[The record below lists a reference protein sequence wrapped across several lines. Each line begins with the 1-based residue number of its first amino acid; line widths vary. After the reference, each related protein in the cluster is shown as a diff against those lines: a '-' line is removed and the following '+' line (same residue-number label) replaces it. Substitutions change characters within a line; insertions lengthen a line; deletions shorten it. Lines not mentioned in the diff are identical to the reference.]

1 MSALFKKIMQEATR
15 LTQRGHLQD
24 ATRAIQQA
32 LARVTEGFA
41 TTKAPTRPAP
51 ASPPAAS
58 PWIFDGYVTEL
69 PTKPSAP
76 VTPPAEAPTRPAIR
90 DTAEAFVEGRFE
102 HALGALQYKLYT
114 PPGPQ
119 AQSMPL
125 VLMLHGCTQDPDDF
139 AAGTGMNA
147 IALEHGFAVLYPA
160 QQQTANSQRC
170 WNWFKPTDQQR
181 DGGEAALLAA
191 LVQHVTAQHA
201 IDPRRVYVA
210 GLSAGGAMA
219 SILGH
224 THPDL
229 FAAVGV
235 HSGLAC
241 GAANGLISALSVM
254 KSGNGRS
261 TLQSTVPIIVFHG
274 DADTVVHPH
283 NGQAVLQSVVGAGE
297 QSTPNKVQSKSP
309 QGRTYTR
316 TRYQREDG
324 SSLAEYWELHGAGHA
339 WSGGSNSGSYTDPL
353 GPDASAEMWRFFQS
367 HSRPLVH

>member
-1 MSALFKKIMQEATR
+1 MSTLFKKIMQEATR
-15 LTQRGHLQD
+15 LTQSGQLQD

-32 LARVTEGFA
+32 MARVTEGFA
-41 TTKAPTRPAP
+41 TTKAPARPAP
-51 ASPPAAS
+51 ANAPAAS
-58 PWIFDGYVTEL
+58 PWIFDGYVTEV

-76 VTPPAEAPTRPAIR
+76 VTQPVEAPTQP
-90 DTAEAFVEGRFE
+90 TAPEAPESFIDGQFE
-102 HALGALQYKLYT
+102 HALGTLQYKLYT

-119 AQSMPL
+119 TQPMPL
-125 VLMLHGCTQDPDDF
+125 VLMLHGCTQNPDDF

-147 IALEHGFAVLYPA
+147 VAREHGFAVLYPA
-160 QQQTANSQRC
+160 QQPSANSQRC

-191 LVQHVTAQHA
+191 LVRHVMSQHA
-201 IDPRRVYVA
+201 VDPRRVYVA

-241 GAANGLISALSVM
+241 GAASGLISALSVM

-261 TLQSTVPIIVFHG
+261 RLQSTVPTIIFHG
-274 DADTVVHPH
+274 DADTVV
-283 NGQAVLQSVVGAGE
+283 
-297 QSTPNKVQSKSP
+297 
-309 QGRTYTR
+309 
-316 TRYQREDG
+316 
-324 SSLAEYWELHGAGHA
+324 
-339 WSGGSNSGSYTDPL
+339 
-353 GPDASAEMWRFFQS
+353 
-367 HSRPLVH
+367 

>member
-1 MSALFKKIMQEATR
+1 MSALFKKIMQEAGR
-15 LTQRGHLQD
+15 LTQSGQLHD

-41 TTKAPTRPAP
+41 PTKAP

-69 PTKPSAP
+69 PEKPNAP
-76 VTPPAEAPTRPAIR
+76 VSPPAGAPTQPTSR
-90 DTAEAFVEGRFE
+90 DVAEAFAEGRFE
-102 HALGALQYKLYT
+102 HALGTLQYKLYT

-119 AQSMPL
+119 ARPMPL
-125 VLMLHGCTQDPDDF
+125 VLMLHGCTQNPDDF
-139 AAGTGMNA
+139 AAGTGMNT
-147 IALEHGFAVLYPA
+147 IAREHGFAVLYPA
-160 QQQTANSQRC
+160 QQQSANNQRC

-191 LVQHVTAQHA
+191 LVRHVIAQRA
-201 IDPRRVYVA
+201 VDPRRVYVA

-241 GAANGLISALSVM
+241 GAATSLISALSVM

-261 TLQSTVPIIVFHG
+261 TAQSMVPTIVFHG

-283 NGQAVLQSVVGAGE
+283 NGQAVLQAVIGAGE
-297 QSTPNKVQSKSP
+297 QSSPSKVQSKSP
-309 QGRTYTR
+309 LGQSYTR
-316 TRYQREDG
+316 TRYQRDDG

-339 WSGGSNSGSYTDPL
+339 WSGGSNSGSYTDPR
-353 GPDASAEMWRFFQS
+353 GPDASAEMWRFFQG
-367 HSRPLVH
+367 HARQVLH